1 MDAENPAQPVQRSRP
16 RIPTIAFWAIGIALQ
31 LAAPLL
37 RDRVP
42 LSDEL
47 LIDSIIMPVW
57 TFLQVCL
64 LAGLLRVLRNQSEAW
79 SPSRRATYG
88 AVAAVAFMLLQPG
101 FAEVLFGG
109 ADFARDHLKAALLW
123 SAPLAFYVVP
133 AFFVVWEWLRRGR
146 PAATAR
152 TLGIGLVFIGV
163 VNFPFILW
171 LTYLWRIYVNT
182 QGGGQVLLRML
193 GGT

>member
-1 MDAENPAQPVQRSRP
+1 MDAEESAEPVERP
-16 RIPTIAFWAIGIALQ
+16 KPKVPTIVFWAIGIALQ

-47 LIDSIIMPVW
+47 LINSILMPVW

-64 LAGLLRVLRNQSEAW
+64 LAGLLRLLRKQSEGW
-79 SPSRRATYG
+79 SPSRRTTYG
-88 AVAAVAFMLLQPG
+88 VVAAAAFMLLQPG
-101 FAEVLFGG
+101 TIEVLFGISDLG
-109 ADFARDHLKAALLW
+109 RDHLKAALLW
-123 SAPLAFYVVP
+123 SSPLAFYVVP

-146 PAATAR
+146 PAAALR
-152 TLGIGLVFIGV
+152 TLGIGLIFIGV

-171 LTYLWRIYVNT
+171 LTHLWRIYVNT

-193 GGT
+193 SGT